1 MNAEKYYIKKDYPI
15 LDKFDKKAPKFD
27 YYDFIDF
34 AESYH
39 KAKLNLLTIPV
50 VIVSVCPKCKG
61 DQIADTKTGYLCCY
75 TDCSH
80 EWQTEL

>member
-1 MNAEKYYIKKDYPI
+1 MIIEQFLINKTKEINNPISNWGIGFTAEVIQEWIDLQIKV
-15 LDKFDKKAPKFD
+15 KK
-27 YYDFIDF
+27 
-34 AESYH
+34 
-39 KAKLNLLTIPV
+39 LTIPV
-50 VIVSVCPKCKG
+50 VIVTVCPKCKG